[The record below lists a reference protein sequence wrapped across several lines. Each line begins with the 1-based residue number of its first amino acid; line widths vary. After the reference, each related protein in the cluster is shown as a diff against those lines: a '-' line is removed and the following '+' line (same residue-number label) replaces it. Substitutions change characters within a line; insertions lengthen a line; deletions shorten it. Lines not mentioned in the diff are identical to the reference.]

1 MIKKIDIKIIH
12 LFCVVRKESKVE
24 FFLMA
29 FMFFIIY
36 TGSFSQALGDN
47 Q

>member
-24 FFLMA
+24 FRPDGVYVLYHLYWVFQSS
-29 FMFFIIY
+29 I
-36 TGSFSQALGDN
+36 GR
-47 Q
+47 